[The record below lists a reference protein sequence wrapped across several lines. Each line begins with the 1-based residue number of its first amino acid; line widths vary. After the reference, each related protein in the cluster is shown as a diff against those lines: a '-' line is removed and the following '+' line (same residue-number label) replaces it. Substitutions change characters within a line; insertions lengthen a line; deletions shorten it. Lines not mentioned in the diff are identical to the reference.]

1 MTDPTLQRLRELR
14 PEDADRVHEIFTAA
28 QRAAGLEAI
37 LATGSAQRLA
47 TVASADSFAGTRGH
61 RRRRLGS
68 DTAVRRVRRP
78 LLASAVA
85 TGGVAVALVAFAGVV
100 SDQGPTGASPA
111 QAAVLRGALRA
122 LRSGPG
128 TILVEADTYFTR
140 GAGGHQWSQRQ
151 GVIYQTPVGA
161 GAQNFLTS
169 EGPGSTE
176 TSTINGTT
184 QDWDPTTN
192 TIYTNVGINPCGCKI
207 TRGPA
212 AGTYRVAL
220 LPTPGAPR
228 RSAAW
233 EQNQHLPPPLTIT
246 IRQAQSLRDGAD
258 SIMVE
263 PVTVTNRR
271 SDATGPWKM
280 KITAAYRVPSDTSA
294 TQAALK
300 HHQLTVEGLTTVDGR
315 FALKLATPAG
325 SPQDPSTQYY
335 VDPGTYA
342 PIKNVFHSG
351 GDLTIITFHR
361 YEVLPDTL
369 RNRKLL
375 NLTSRHPTAR
385 IDNSHADYLKA
396 ETQLSNDSRKP

>member
-1 MTDPTLQRLRELR
+1 MIDPTLQRLRELR
-14 PEDADRVHEIFTAA
+14 PADADRVEEIFTAA
-28 QRAAGLEAI
+28 PRAARLEAI
-37 LATGSAQRLA
+37 FATGNAKPLA
-47 TVASADSFAGTRGH
+47 TVAAADSFAGA
-61 RRRRLGS
+61 RRRRRRWLGS
-68 DTAVRRVRRP
+68 DAAGRHVRRP
-78 LLASAVA
+78 LFASAVA
-85 TGGVAVALVAFAGVV
+85 TGGVALVLVAFASVT
-100 SDQGPTGASPA
+100 SDHGPAAASPA

-128 TILVEADTYFTR
+128 TILIEADTYVTR
-140 GAGGHQWSQRQ
+140 LASGHQWSQSQ
-151 GVIYQTPVGA
+151 GVIYQTPVGP

-207 TRGPA
+207 TRGPV

-228 RSAAW
+228 GSTAW
-233 EQNQHLPPPLTIT
+233 EQNKHLPVPLTIT
-246 IRQAQSLRDGAD
+246 SRQARSLRDGAA
-258 SIMVE
+258 SLSVGG
-263 PVTVTNRR
+263 PSRG
-271 SDATGPWKM
+271 SFAGPWKM

-294 TQAALK
+294 IQAELQ
-300 HHQLTVEGLTTVDGR
+300 HHQLAVSGMTTVDGR
-315 FALKLATPAG
+315 PALKLATPA
-325 SPQDPSTQYY
+325 SLPQDNATQYY
-335 VDPGTYA
+335 VDPRTYA
-342 PIKNVFHSG
+342 PIKTVSRSG

-361 YEVLPDTL
+361 YEVLPDTP

-375 NLTSRHPTAR
+375 SLTSRHPTAR